1 MQRLTQILGASIDY
15 GLTHRSRALDYAMDF
30 GRGLD
35 RVLTDRFVGMY
46 VNDLTR
52 DYGARGRQA
61 IERFLD
67 EGRAIGLVP
76 AGAAV
81 EFVG

>member
-1 MQRLTQILGASIDY
+1 
-15 GLTHRSRALDYAMDF
+15 MDF

-35 RVLTDRFVGMY
+35 RALTDRFVGMY

-52 DYGARGRQA
+52 DYGARGRGA

-67 EGRAIGLVP
+67 EGRAAGLVP
-76 AGAAV
+76 AGSPV